1 MRRRSLTRICVIT
14 LTVLFAIGA
23 AVLAQEAES
32 TQPQK
37 KKKATL
43 TPEQATQTAPAT
55 QSQPSTQKGKSG
67 DAKGKGSAPDPKEA
81 GWLTVHGRII
91 TVQPDHSTFILQTDA
106 KQYQVHVTAKTQI
119 MLDGK
124 PAELKALKMNDRVDS
139 CHFNA
144 KHVAQT
150 LKVTSA
156 ENVLAHPNASK
167 Q

>member
-1 MRRRSLTRICVIT
+1 MRRYSLMRFFVIS

-23 AVLAQEAES
+23 AAVAQESEA

-37 KKKATL
+37 KKPTR
-43 TPEQATQTAPAT
+43 TPEAATQTAP
-55 QSQPSTQKGKSG
+55 STQTQTAPSAGKKGKA
-67 DAKGKGSAPDPKEA
+67 AKDPKEA
-81 GWLTVHGRII
+81 GWTTVHGRLLAVQAEQKVVII
-91 TVQPDHSTFILQTDA
+91 QTDV
-106 KQYQVHVTAKTQI
+106 KQYQIHVTAQTQI
-119 MLDGK
+119 TRDGR
-124 PAELKALKMNDRVDS
+124 PVDLNALRPNDRVDG

-156 ENVLAHPNASK
+156 ENVLRARPNPSN

>member
-1 MRRRSLTRICVIT
+1 MRRRSLMKIFVIT
-14 LTVLFAIGA
+14 LTILLAIGTA
-23 AVLAQEAES
+23 AVAQES
-32 TQPQK
+32 GTTQPK
-37 KKKATL
+37 KKKPRHNTD
-43 TPEQATQTAPAT
+43 PATQTAPAT
-55 QSQPSTQKGKSG
+55 QSQPASQPGKSG
-67 DAKGKGSAPDPKEA
+67 DSKGQSSAKDPKEA
-81 GWLTVHGRII
+81 GWLTVKGRII
-91 TVQPDHSTFILQTDA
+91 TVQADHSTFILQTDA

-119 MLDGK
+119 ILDGK

-156 ENVLAHPNASK
+156 ENVLAHPNAAK

>member
-1 MRRRSLTRICVIT
+1 MRRRSLMKIFVIT
-14 LTVLFAIGA
+14 LTILLAIGTA
-23 AVLAQEAES
+23 AVAQES
-32 TQPQK
+32 GTTQPK
-37 KKKATL
+37 KKKPKLNTD
-43 TPEQATQTAPAT
+43 PATQTAPAT
-55 QSQPSTQKGKSG
+55 QSQPASQPGKSG
-67 DAKGKGSAPDPKEA
+67 DAKGQSNAKDPKEA
-81 GWLTVHGRII
+81 GWLTVKGRII
-91 TVQPDHSTFILQTDA
+91 TVQADHSTFILQTDA

-119 MLDGK
+119 ILDGK

-156 ENVLAHPNASK
+156 ENVLAHPNAAK